1 MLTRQEQLDRIWQRT
16 PAHRQAVM
24 EGLRIIL
31 EQKGRETVPVFLGN
45 LTDAQIAD
53 MLDTAQGA
61 ATC

>member
-16 PAHRQAVM
+16 PVHRRGVM
-24 EGLRIIL
+24 DGLRIIL
-31 EQKGRETVPVFLGN
+31 EQKDRGTVPVFLGN

-53 MLDTAQGA
+53 MLDAAQGV